1 MNATTKYDSLADCL
15 GDFQATFNQ
24 NERVHKLVT
33 NWSRHVVIEATD
45 TGETLTLLIRG
56 QRIEELM
63 NGAYPDEDEEFTVY
77 LQAQEE
83 TLIRIFS
90 GAYNPSNALV
100 DGELAIFSS
109 EKDKVKLEAIAVVI
123 WGI

>member
-1 MNATTKYDSLADCL
+1 MNATTNYDSLADCL
-15 GDFQATFNQ
+15 GDFQTTFNR
-24 NERVHKLVT
+24 NDRVHKLVT
-33 NWSRHVVIEATD
+33 NWNRHIVIEATD
-45 TGETLTLLIRG
+45 TGETLTVRICG
-56 QRIEELM
+56 QRIEELLA
-63 NGAYPDEDEEFTVY
+63 GAHPDEDEELTVY
-77 LQAQEE
+77 LQAQEA

-123 WGI
+123 WGM